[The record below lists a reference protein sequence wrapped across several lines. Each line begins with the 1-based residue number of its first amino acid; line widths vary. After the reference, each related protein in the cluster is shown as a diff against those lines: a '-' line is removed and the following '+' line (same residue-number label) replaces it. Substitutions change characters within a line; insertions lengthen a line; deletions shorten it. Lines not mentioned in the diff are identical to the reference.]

1 MKFIG
6 ILFALVV
13 LSFVSGNPTSGEHKL
28 EKRERILCNP
38 GGDKATY
45 RDVKNVI
52 NKLKGR
58 GNDQCTAA
66 PGPRVCTRVGCSH
79 GSYVTFCNDTNKP
92 ITRYCSELGDMAQRV
107 VDSCSVRGS
116 QAVFGQNFHSNIKF
130 NVIVKGGGKC

>member
-1 MKFIG
+1 MKFIV

-66 PGPRVCTRVGCSH
+66 PGPRVCTR
-79 GSYVTFCNDTNKP
+79 TNKP